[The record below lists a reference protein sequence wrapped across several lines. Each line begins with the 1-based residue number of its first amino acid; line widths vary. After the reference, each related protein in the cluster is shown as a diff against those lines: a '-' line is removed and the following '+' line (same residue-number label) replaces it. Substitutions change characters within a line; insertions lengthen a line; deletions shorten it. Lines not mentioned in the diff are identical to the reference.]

1 MARVLFK
8 DYYRGG
14 GTLPIKWMPPES
26 LSEGK
31 FSVKS
36 DVWSFAVLVWEIFTQ
51 GIVTLRNQILMCLY
65 KICFSYL
72 RMQTLWR

>member
-51 GIVTLRNQILMCLY
+51 GIVEISNQI
-65 KICFSYL
+65 
-72 RMQTLWR
+72 